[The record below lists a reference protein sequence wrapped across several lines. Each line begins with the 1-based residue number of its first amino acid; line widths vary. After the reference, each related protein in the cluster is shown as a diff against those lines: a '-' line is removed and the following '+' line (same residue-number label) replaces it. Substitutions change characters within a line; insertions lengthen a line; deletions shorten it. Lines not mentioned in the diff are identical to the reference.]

1 VTPDRDALKA
11 WYRQAMARRIDELR
25 SLRPGL
31 SAADAQRC
39 DQARAV
45 GQALRGSG
53 ATFGFPELSQ
63 AAALVETSA
72 NADLPRRVEG
82 LIEHLHVLVGAQGD
96 AAPVHA
102 EWLQRAAGLPGGDA
116 KSFGELS
123 EAWTEIASLAQM
135 TSETLAERAARSL
148 GVAVADL
155 GRPARAALRLI
166 PESLMRSA
174 SILPLREDSETI
186 TVATADPTSL
196 RTEAELERLT
206 GRTPVPVIA
215 SPPALEQALAALL
228 DAVRPD
234 APAVVRRAVVET
246 EDGVPKVLVVD
257 DDASSRLLA
266 RTVLEK
272 RGYRVV
278 EATDGVEALERL
290 EAGQPF
296 AVVVADLNMPNMDGL
311 ELIWE
316 MRRAPAFEQVPVIV
330 LTGETDE
337 VLETKLIEEGAD
349 DYVCK
354 PLDPRLFL
362 ARVGATIR
370 RAND

>member
-1 VTPDRDALKA
+1 MTLDRDALRA
-11 WYRQAMARRIDELR
+11 WYRQAMGRRIEELR
-25 SLRPGL
+25 SLRRGL
-31 SAADAQRC
+31 SAADAQAC

-45 GQALRGSG
+45 AQALRGSG
-53 ATFGFPELSQ
+53 ATFGFPELSH
-63 AAALVETSA
+63 ASALVETSG

-82 LIEHLHVLVGAQGD
+82 LVERLHVLVGPEDD
-96 AAPVHA
+96 AGSVHA
-102 EWLQRAAGLPGGDA
+102 EWLRLAAALPDRDAETFSGLA
-116 KSFGELS
+116 
-123 EAWTEIASLAQM
+123 EAWTEVASRAHLTA
-135 TSETLAERAARSL
+135 EALAERAASSL
-148 GVAVADL
+148 GVAVAEL

-166 PESLMRSA
+166 PESLMRRA

-196 RTEAELERLT
+196 DIEAELERLT
-206 GRTPVPVIA
+206 GRTPVLVIA

-228 DAVRPD
+228 DAVRPE
-234 APAVVRRAVVET
+234 APAVVRRAVVSA
-246 EDGVPKVLVVD
+246 DGGAPAVLVVD

-272 RGYRVV
+272 RGYHVV

-290 EAGQPF
+290 ETGQPF
-296 AVVVADLNMPNMDGL
+296 ALVVADLNMPNMDGL

-316 MRRAPAFEQVPVIV
+316 MRGAPAFEHVPVIV